1 MDQTTVNYAIALCGA
16 LGGWVLKVIWEAILE
31 LKKDV
36 KQMDAKMHDDF
47 VRREDFKDAIASI
60 KVDVKDGFAKMDSTL
75 NLLFEK
81 LDKKEDRSNG

>member
-1 MDQTTVNYAIALCGA
+1 M
-16 LGGWVLKVIWEAILE
+16 LKVIWEAIVE

-47 VRREDFKDAIASI
+47 VRREDFKDAIASV

-75 NLLFEK
+75 NLIFEK
-81 LDKKEDRSNG
+81 LDRKEDRNG

>member
-1 MDQTTVNYAIALCGA
+1 M
-16 LGGWVLKVIWEAILE
+16 LKVIWEAILE

-47 VRREDFKDAIASI
+47 VRREDFKDAIASV

-75 NLLFEK
+75 NLIFEK
-81 LDKKEDRSNG
+81 LDRKEDRNA

>member
-1 MDQTTVNYAIALCGA
+1 M
-16 LGGWVLKVIWEAILE
+16 E

-75 NLLFEK
+75 NLIFEK
-81 LDKKEDRSNG
+81 LDRKEDRNA

>member
-1 MDQTTVNYAIALCGA
+1 M
-16 LGGWVLKVIWEAILE
+16 LKVIWEAILE

-75 NLLFEK
+75 NLIFEK
-81 LDKKEDRSNG
+81 LDRKEDRNA

>member
-1 MDQTTVNYAIALCGA
+1 M
-16 LGGWVLKVIWEAILE
+16 LKVIWEAILE

-47 VRREDFKDAIASI
+47 VRREDFKDAIASV

>member
-1 MDQTTVNYAIALCGA
+1 M
-16 LGGWVLKVIWEAILE
+16 LKVIWEAIVE

-47 VRREDFKDAIASI
+47 VRREDFKDAIASV

-81 LDKKEDRSNG
+81 LDKKEDRNA

>member
-1 MDQTTVNYAIALCGA
+1 M
-16 LGGWVLKVIWEAILE
+16 LKVIWEAIVE

-47 VRREDFKDAIASI
+47 VRREDFKDAIASV

-75 NLLFEK
+75 NLIFEK
-81 LDKKEDRSNG
+81 LDRKEDRNA

>member
-1 MDQTTVNYAIALCGA
+1 M
-16 LGGWVLKVIWEAILE
+16 LKVIWEAIVE

-47 VRREDFKDAIASI
+47 VRREDFKDAIASV

-75 NLLFEK
+75 NLIFEK
-81 LDKKEDRSNG
+81 LDKKEDRNG

>member
-1 MDQTTVNYAIALCGA
+1 M
-16 LGGWVLKVIWEAILE
+16 LKVIWEAILE

-47 VRREDFKDAIASI
+47 VRREDFKDAIASV

-75 NLLFEK
+75 NLIFEK
-81 LDKKEDRSNG
+81 LDRKEDRNG